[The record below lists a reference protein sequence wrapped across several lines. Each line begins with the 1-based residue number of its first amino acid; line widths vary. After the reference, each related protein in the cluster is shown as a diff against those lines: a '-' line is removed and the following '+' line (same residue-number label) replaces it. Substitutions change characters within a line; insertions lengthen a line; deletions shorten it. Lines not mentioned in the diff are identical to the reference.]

1 VRVHADDPDE
11 GSSGHVTYGF
21 PDYVERVYGDLF
33 RVDSDSGAIYL
44 RTALDYEKS
53 TSYHLLVTATDLGT
67 PPSLPVSA
75 KVYTVNIMPCTRRR
89 RRRDSTVE
97 LSRVYWA
104 P

>member
-1 VRVHADDPDE
+1 VRVHADDPDL
-11 GSSGHVTYGF
+11 GQAGHVTYGF
-21 PDYVERVYGDLF
+21 PDHVQGVYGDLF

-75 KVYTVNIMPCTRRR
+75 KVSRSSITARDDKIRLYTVHRRIHAGR
-89 RRRDSTVE
+89 
-97 LSRVYWA
+97 LY
-104 P
+104 